1 MAREPDGSASATSRN
16 NAQFRGAARGPAS
29 ATCARG
35 LHFCAT
41 RLSILRMHVGPPR
54 TAEPSYRGLT
64 PLRVL
69 GVALYGLLVWGLWYA
84 AHSSSMARSLHGHP
98 VGPFLAFALI
108 LGVLWA
114 FGWGAGEPL
123 ARWMSNGPSLRTTHW
138 TRRLTGFSIVRVL
151 TPGLF
156 SAAVYLLIAIPLGEL
171 SGWSLLLYFIFPS
184 VLTVLLECL
193 PPAAKLGWQDG
204 VLLAALGCAVE
215 YGWLQRSVP
224 QPGLGS
230 FAKLL
235 LADVAL
241 YLYIVQRRLPGMG
254 FDLRL
259 RLRDLR
265 IGVRE
270 WAIFAPIGIGL
281 GLALGFLRFHDRLPT
296 AGTFA
301 ATLLGTFIFVVV
313 PEELFFRSLLQ
324 NLLETRL
331 PRGKALALASVIFG
345 LSHYIHGAVFN
356 WRYVILAAV
365 AGFFYGRAWRT
376 DRRLAA
382 AAVSHT
388 LVDSVWFTWFLAH

>member
-1 MAREPDGSASATSRN
+1 MTNDRRVSAA
-16 NAQFRGAARGPAS
+16 
-29 ATCARG
+29 
-35 LHFCAT
+35 
-41 RLSILRMHVGPPR
+41 I
-54 TAEPSYRGLT
+54 

-69 GVALYGLLVWGLWYA
+69 GLVIYGLLVWGLWYT
-84 AHSSSMARSLHGHP
+84 AHSPGIARSLHGHLA
-98 VGPFLAFALI
+98 GPFLAFALI

-114 FGWGAGEPL
+114 FGWGAGESL
-123 ARWMSNGPSLRTTHW
+123 VHWMSNTPPLGTADHARW
-138 TRRLTGFSIVRVL
+138 LTGFPIVRVL

-156 SAAVYLLIAIPLGEL
+156 SVAVYLLIAVPLGEL
-171 SGWSLLLYFIFPS
+171 SGWSLLLYFAFPS
-184 VLTVLLECL
+184 VLAAVLEYL
-193 PPAAKLGWQDG
+193 PPAAKLGWQDI

-230 FAKLL
+230 VAKLL

-241 YLYIVQRRLPGMG
+241 YLYVVQRRLPGMG
-254 FDLRL
+254 FDLRV
-259 RLRDLR
+259 RLRDLL

-301 ATLLGTFIFVVV
+301 ATLLGTFIFVAV
-313 PEELFFRSLLQ
+313 PEELFFRGLLQ

-331 PRGKALALASVIFG
+331 PRGQALALASVIFG

-356 WRYVILAAV
+356 WRYVILATI

-376 DRRLAA
+376 DRRVAA
-382 AAVSHT
+382 SAVSHT